1 MNINAF
7 FKISYG
13 LYLISTKAGDKMGG
27 YVANTAFQVTAK
39 PARFAIS
46 CNRDNLTAEMI
57 RESGVFAFSVLR
69 EDASSELIGNFG
81 YKSGRDIDKFNG
93 VNYITAKSGAPI
105 VTDSSVA
112 WFDCKV
118 TETHEIGTHILF
130 IGEVL
135 DYDVIDEEANP
146 LTYAYYHEV
155 RKGLSPKNAPT
166 YIEKEKLEE
175 EKTEQPV
182 EEASAENETWTCQ
195 VCHYNYDPE
204 EGDPITGIPPGTAFE
219 DLPDDWVCPL
229 CGATKDMFEKD

>member
-81 YKSGRDIDKFNG
+81 YKSGRDIDK
-93 VNYITAKSGAPI
+93 
-105 VTDSSVA
+105 
-112 WFDCKV
+112 
-118 TETHEIGTHILF
+118 
-130 IGEVL
+130 
-135 DYDVIDEEANP
+135 
-146 LTYAYYHEV
+146 
-155 RKGLSPKNAPT
+155 
-166 YIEKEKLEE
+166 
-175 EKTEQPV
+175 
-182 EEASAENETWTCQ
+182 
-195 VCHYNYDPE
+195 
-204 EGDPITGIPPGTAFE
+204 
-219 DLPDDWVCPL
+219 
-229 CGATKDMFEKD
+229 